1 MPLSQYAR
9 MNLGTIL
16 RTHPW
21 LSTAGMLAALLAIVL
36 SGFGLV
42 RPLPRSGTT
51 LMHWRDAGGDL
62 LVVAD
67 DEANQLAVYD
77 AADGRLLQRLG
88 PSAVGNVAAL
98 AQRDGRLF
106 VVDDDGTRNELRLP
120 QLKTVASSAH

>member
-1 MPLSQYAR
+1 MPLSQHAR
-9 MNLGTIL
+9 MKLAAIL

-21 LSTAGMLAALLAIVL
+21 LSAAGMLAALLTIVL
-36 SGFGLV
+36 NGFGLV
-42 RPLPRSGTT
+42 RLLPRSGA
-51 LMHWRDAGGDL
+51 LMHWRDAGSDL

-106 VVDDDGTRNELRLP
+106 VVDDDGTRNELKLP